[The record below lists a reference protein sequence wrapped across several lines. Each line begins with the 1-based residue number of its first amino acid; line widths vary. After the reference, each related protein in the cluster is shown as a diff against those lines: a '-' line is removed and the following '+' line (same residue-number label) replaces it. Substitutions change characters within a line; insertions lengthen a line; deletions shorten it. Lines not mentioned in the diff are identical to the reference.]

1 MIKFAQVS
9 PRGRN
14 DRRRPACWGVEP
26 EAFFGPADSRPG
38 NPLYTW
44 ERRALAVCASCPVAA
59 AYLAEALVYPAAEQY
74 GVVGGMTAGQRQ
86 EAMHVSSHG
95 LLPDQGFPGDRAD
108 LIVAQRSRT
117 SDVSVGCDGARRWGV
132 RQRLATPWFLV
143 RPVNL

>member
-9 PRGRN
+9 PRERN
-14 DRRRPACWGVEP
+14 ARRRPACWGVEP

-44 ERRALAVCASCPVAA
+44 EQRALAVCASCPVAA
-59 AYLAEALVYPAAEQY
+59 ACLAEALVYPAAEQY

-95 LLPDQGFPGDRAD
+95 R
-108 LIVAQRSRT
+108 I
-117 SDVSVGCDGARRWGV
+117 GAHRPQSPRED
-132 RQRLATPWFLV
+132 LV
-143 RPVNL
+143 RLGDEGSPARSTRAVAIATSWQDELLMHSAKAG